1 MWRRFSEEER
11 QAIWDMREAG
21 VPVKRIAR
29 HLGRQNVSLRK
40 FIADAGGK
48 RPTPRQRS
56 ELRLSL
62 EEREEI
68 SRGLAAGD
76 SIRAIAESL
85 GRSPST
91 VCREVNAN
99 GGRKKYRALV
109 ADRAACRRAL
119 RPKRAKLAQCPRL
132 RRVVERKLESRW
144 SPQQIS
150 AWLALEYPDRP
161 EMQVSHE
168 TIYQSL
174 FVQSRGAL
182 RKELHTCLRTGRAM
196 RRPKTY
202 VKGNRIG
209 AGKIKDMV
217 MISERPAEVKDRA
230 VPGHWEGDLIFGKK
244 MTSVGTL
251 VERHSR
257 YVILLKLPNGHNAE
271 AVRKAMTKRVLT
283 LPAQLRRSIT
293 WDQGCEMAQ
302 HVQFTIDTGVQVYF
316 CDPKSPWQRGSNEN
330 TNGLLRQYL
339 PKASDLSQAT
349 QRELDAIARSLNTRP
364 RQTLGWMTPSQAFA
378 EAVAMTA

>member
-1 MWRRFSEEER
+1 LTVSRFSEAEKKT
-11 QAIWDMREAG
+11 IWDMREAG
-21 VPVKRIAR
+21 VPVKRIAK
-29 HLGRQNVSLRK
+29 HLGRQNSSLRK

-48 RPTPRQRS
+48 RPSARERS

-76 SIRAIAESL
+76 SIRAIAGAP

-99 GGRKKYRALV
+99 GGPKRYRALV

-119 RPKRAKLAQCPRL
+119 RPKRAKLTQCRRL
-132 RRVVERKLESRW
+132 RGIVERKLEAKW
-144 SPQQIS
+144 SPEQIS
-150 AWLALEYPDRP
+150 AWLASQYPDRP
-161 EMQVSHE
+161 EMYVSHE

-182 RKELHTCLRTGRAM
+182 RKELHSCLRTGRAM
-196 RRPKTY
+196 RRAKAYT
-202 VKGNRIG
+202 KGNVG
-209 AGKIKDMV
+209 QGQIKNMV

-244 MTSVGTL
+244 MTSVATL

-257 YVILLKLPNGHNAE
+257 YLILLKLPNGHGAE
-271 AVRKAMTKRVLT
+271 AVRKAMTKRILT

-293 WDQGCEMAQ
+293 WDQGKEMAE
-302 HVQFTIDTGVQVYF
+302 HAQFTIETGIQIYF

-330 TNGLLRQYL
+330 TNGLIRQYL
-339 PKASDLSQAT
+339 PKDSDLSQCS

-364 RQTLGWMTPSQAFA
+364 RQTLDWMTPSQAFA
-378 EAVAMTA
+378 EALR

>member
-1 MWRRFSEEER
+1 VKRFSDEEKT
-11 QAIWDMREAG
+11 AIWDMREAG
-21 VPVKRIAR
+21 VPVKRIAK

-40 FIADAGGK
+40 FIATAGGR
-48 RPTPRQRS
+48 RPTPRERS
-56 ELRLSL
+56 DLRLSL

-68 SRGLAAGD
+68 SRGLAAGS
-76 SIRAIAESL
+76 SIRAIAQGL
-85 GRSPST
+85 GRAPST
-91 VCREVNAN
+91 VCREVNQN
-99 GGRKKYRALV
+99 GGRQKYRALV
-109 ADRAACRRAL
+109 ADKGASRRAL
-119 RPKRAKLAQCPRL
+119 RPKRAKLSTCPRL
-132 RRVVERKLESRW
+132 RRVVERKLEARW

-150 AWLALEYPDRP
+150 AWLALSYPNEP

-182 RKELHTCLRTGRAM
+182 RKELHSCLRTGRAM
-196 RRPKTY
+196 RRAKAYT
-202 VKGNRIG
+202 KGNVGQGQIRN
-209 AGKIKDMV
+209 MV
-217 MISERPAEVKDRA
+217 MISERPAEVADRA
-230 VPGHWEGDLIFGKK
+230 VPGHWEGDLIFGRK
-244 MTSVGTL
+244 MTTIGTL

-257 YVILLKLPNGHNAE
+257 YVILLKLPNGHGAE
-271 AVRKAMTKRVLT
+271 SVRTVMAKRILT

-293 WDQGCEMAQ
+293 WDQGKEMAE
-302 HVQFTIDTGVQVYF
+302 HVQFTIETGVQIYF

-339 PKASDLSQAT
+339 PKSADLSQCS

-378 EAVAMTA
+378 NAVALTA

>member
-1 MWRRFSEEER
+1 MARFSEEDK
-11 QAIWDMREAG
+11 ATIWEMREAG
-21 VPVKRIAR
+21 VPVKRIAK
-29 HLGRQNVSLRK
+29 HLGRQNSSLRK
-40 FIADAGGK
+40 FIADHGGR
-48 RPTPRQRS
+48 RPTARERS

-62 EEREEI
+62 VEREEI
-68 SRGLAAGD
+68 SRGLAAGW
-76 SIRAIAESL
+76 SIRAIAEEL

-109 ADRAACRRAL
+109 ADRAACRLAL
-119 RPKRAKLAQCPRL
+119 RPKRAKLSRCRRL
-132 RRVVERKLESRW
+132 RGVVERKLEAKW

-150 AWLALEYPDRP
+150 AWLASQYPDRP

-174 FVQSRGAL
+174 FVQGRGAL
-182 RKELHTCLRTGRAM
+182 RKELHSCLRTGRAM
-196 RRPKTY
+196 RRAKAYT
-202 VKGNRIG
+202 KGNVGQGQIR
-209 AGKIKDMV
+209 DMV

-244 MTSVGTL
+244 MTSIGTL

-257 YVILLKLPNGHNAE
+257 YVILLKLPNGHGAD
-271 AVRKAMTKRVLT
+271 AVRKAMTKRILT

-293 WDQGCEMAQ
+293 WDQGKEMAE
-302 HVQFTIDTGVQVYF
+302 HVRFTVETGVTIYF

-339 PKASDLSQAT
+339 PKTSDLSQCS

-378 EAVAMTA
+378 EAVALIP

>member
-1 MWRRFSEEER
+1 MARFSEEDR
-11 QAIWDMREAG
+11 ATIWEMREAG
-21 VPVKRIAR
+21 VPVKRIAK
-29 HLGRQNVSLRK
+29 HLGRQNSSLRK
-40 FIADAGGK
+40 FIADHGGR
-48 RPTPRQRS
+48 RPTARERS
-56 ELRLSL
+56 ALRLSL
-62 EEREEI
+62 IEREEI
-68 SRGLAAGD
+68 SRGLAAGW
-76 SIRAIAESL
+76 SIRAIAEEL

-99 GGRKKYRALV
+99 GGRRTYRALV

-119 RPKRAKLAQCPRL
+119 RPKRAKLSTCRRL
-132 RRVVERKLESRW
+132 RGVVERKLEAKW

-150 AWLALEYPDRP
+150 AWLASQYPDRP

-182 RKELHTCLRTGRAM
+182 RKELHSCLRTGRAM
-196 RRPKTY
+196 RRAKAYT
-202 VKGNRIG
+202 KGHVGQGQIR
-209 AGKIKDMV
+209 DMV

-244 MTSVGTL
+244 MTSIGTP

-257 YVILLKLPNGHNAE
+257 YVILLKLPNGHGAD
-271 AVRKAMTKRVLT
+271 AVRKAMTKRILT
-283 LPAQLRRSIT
+283 LPTQLRRSIT
-293 WDQGCEMAQ
+293 WDQGKEMAE
-302 HVQFTIDTGVQVYF
+302 HVRFTVDTGVKIYF

-339 PKASDLSQAT
+339 PKTSDLSQCS
-349 QRELDAIARSLNTRP
+349 QRELDAIARSLNTGP

-378 EAVAMTA
+378 DAVALTA